1 MRVSERGKHFK
12 GDLKT
17 RSNLPGRTHLE
28 RRVAAKALWAKAQV
42 CDSDLSRQVTEAVLE
57 ERPWAPHPTP
67 SHLREWRGHHA
78 KPPSHRGTE
87 TTHTLPQP
95 KHRKEGRHRLS

>member
-1 MRVSERGKHFK
+1 M
-12 GDLKT
+12 
-17 RSNLPGRTHLE
+17 
-28 RRVAAKALWAKAQV
+28 AARALRAKAQV
-42 CDSDLSRQVTEAVLE
+42 CDSYLSRQVTEAVLE

-67 SHLREWRGHHA
+67 SHHD
-78 KPPSHRGTE
+78 KSPSHRGTE